1 MSRKA
6 EKKQLDRTPS
16 WATARIKDAGASA
29 FAWADEELSAAVDPD
44 GKYQRISQRITAAVM
59 IGAALLI
66 TVAGFQENLLTG
78 LVSIGVLGIGLAA
91 SRAQSWPQLSF
102 LTALPVVVTLNGD
115 WSGAAAAVGIIALLT
130 AAWFRLKGIALE
142 AFGVSAGTALLIITH
157 TQELVPLILLI
168 APLSV
173 LARSGH
179 FHRGTANSRIPF
191 SSPGGHSSLSLFVR
205 IFKGPKQGDIPPET
219 QRKIT
224 GAEGERSTAVR
235 LLGLQGHKRFGL
247 TMRAKAVAFHDIASL
262 DPARTLAN
270 IDHILLTEGG
280 LFMLDSKVFAAK
292 STVVADPA
300 AQDVVLRTPTG
311 TRSLLPLIQSLAHE
325 AAAAAA
331 ALNFEVSPV
340 LVIHG
345 AYVADAFSI
354 QIPDGRIVEII
365 HQKDLITRFS
375 HTGRPVLSRTEYA
388 SLDRAL
394 RAVPSAKGGPST
406 PVRPLPVIYRTQRKS
421 LGTPPIAFAITPR
434 PTETPATETAP
445 TMPSPEAQWD
455 AMERSVPAPLDLVEE
470 GLRSL
475 NRGTRF
481 TVYTVDVDLQH
492 YELRAMSQPC
502 LEGGSLFVWA
512 TDLPNWEVHRAT
524 GRPVYLTRV
533 PLDRILLAPG
543 VGPE

>member
-1 MSRKA
+1 MSRKI
-6 EKKQLDRTPS
+6 EKQLDRTPA
-16 WATARIKDAGASA
+16 WAVARIKDAGASA

-44 GKYQRISQRITAAVM
+44 GKFMRISRLITGAVM
-59 IGAALLI
+59 AGAALLI

-78 LVSIGVLGIGLAA
+78 LVSLGILGIGLAV

-102 LTALPVVVTLNGD
+102 LTALPVVVTLDGD
-115 WSGAAAAVGIIALLT
+115 WSGAAAAVGIMALL
-130 AAWFRLKGIALE
+130 AGAWFRLKGVALE
-142 AFGVSAGTALLIITH
+142 AFGVSAGTALLIVVH
-157 TQELVPLILLI
+157 AEELVPLVLLI
-168 APLSV
+168 APLSM
-173 LARSGH
+173 LSRSGH
-179 FHRGTANSRIPF
+179 LHRSAVNSRIPF
-191 SSPGGHSSLSLFVR
+191 SSPGGHSSLSHIIRVLKR
-205 IFKGPKQGDIPPET
+205 AELGNIPPET

-224 GAEGERSTAVR
+224 GATGERSTAVR

-247 TMRAKAVAFHDIASL
+247 TARAKAVAFHDIASL
-262 DPARTLAN
+262 DPTRTQAN
-270 IDHILLTEGG
+270 IDHVLLTEGG

-292 STVVADPA
+292 SSVIADTK
-300 AQDVVLRTPTG
+300 AQDVILRTPTG
-311 TRSLLPLIQSLAHE
+311 TRSLLPLIQSLAQE
-325 AAAAAA
+325 ASAASS
-331 ALNFEVSPV
+331 ALNFEVRPV

-354 QIPDGRIVEII
+354 QIPDGRIVEIL

-375 HTGRPVLSRTEYA
+375 HTGRPVLSRAEYA
-388 SLDRAL
+388 SLERAL

-406 PVRPLPVIYRTQRKS
+406 PVRPLPVVYRTQRKS
-421 LGTPPIAFAITPR
+421 LGTPPTAFAIAPR
-434 PTETPATETAP
+434 SAETPTVDPAP
-445 TMPSPEAQWD
+445 SLPSPEGQWN

-470 GLRSL
+470 GLRPL

-481 TVYTVDVDLQH
+481 TVYTVDADLQH
-492 YELRAMSQPC
+492 FELRAMSQPC

-512 TDLPNWEVHRAT
+512 TDLPNWEVHKVT